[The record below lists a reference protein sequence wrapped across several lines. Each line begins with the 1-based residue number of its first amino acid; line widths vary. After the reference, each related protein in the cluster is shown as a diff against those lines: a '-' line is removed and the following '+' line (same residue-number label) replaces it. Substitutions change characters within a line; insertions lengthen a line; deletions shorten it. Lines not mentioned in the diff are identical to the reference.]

1 MMINI
6 KHAWCPHPQTKWV
19 LYMPQPYINYEHSI
33 KRGSGRGL
41 QVEKHNL
48 SYKLIHDNAVKAHIQ
63 LKR

>member
-1 MMINI
+1 
-6 KHAWCPHPQTKWV
+6 
-19 LYMPQPYINYEHSI
+19 MPQPYINIILYYEHSI